1 MPTPVTP
8 QISMLLYSVH
18 RLVIYVHQD
27 SIASSGNDVP
37 GLLQIVPGG
46 FYDRLLALG
55 SLISLASEVS
65 GSAASRAEKAREDW
79 LDDRSE
85 DDTGAVGDR

>member
-1 MPTPVTP
+1 MSPE
-8 QISMLLYSVH
+8 
-18 RLVIYVHQD
+18 D
-27 SIASSGNDVP
+27 CNN
-37 GLLQIVPGG
+37 
-46 FYDRLLALG
+46 RLLALG

-85 DDTGAVGDR
+85 DDTGAVGDRESHPEDEDELEGVVEGCETLARAIGRL